1 MDVKS
6 RNYLLMNRQAL
17 ENDIKTSYI
26 MDRMISDEVLTL
38 QEEERVKQQ
47 VESSLTAIYLPSLLT
62 YFTILLKNS
71 NFWLSN
77 SWICQILKCM
87 PSTQFLLHFIRL
99 S

>member
-47 VESSLTAIYLPSLLT
+47 VESSLTAISLPSLHT
-62 YFTILLKNS
+62 YFTIIFKNN
-71 NFWLSN
+71 NF
-77 SWICQILKCM
+77 
-87 PSTQFLLHFIRL
+87 
-99 S
+99 

>member
-47 VESSLTAIYLPSLLT
+47 VELSLTAISFSSLLT
-62 YFTILLKNS
+62 YFTILLKIVIS
-71 NFWLSN
+71 NYLIPVFVEFQHTVFVALN
-77 SWICQILKCM
+77 KVKGLVN
-87 PSTQFLLHFIRL
+87 
-99 S
+99 